1 MNLSRACIRLA
12 SLGLLFG
19 IGQPAF
25 ATDWSVEP
33 AQSKLGFVAEYSEGP
48 IDGRFQRFQPS
59 IRFDAADL
67 TQARFDVE
75 IDLASVST
83 GDEEWDDYLVGG
95 SFFNV
100 GSFPKA
106 RYTAERF
113 EKRDSG
119 YVALGTLELHGTQQP
134 VELAFSFDIEG
145 DAATL
150 RGSAQL
156 DRIAFGVGTG
166 DWEDPDTIAH
176 AVKVE
181 TELKLTR

>member
-1 MNLSRACIRLA
+1 MNLRHVRNRLA
-12 SLGLLFG
+12 SLGLLFSLAL
-19 IGQPAF
+19 PAF
-25 ATDWSVEP
+25 ATDWNVDP

-48 IDGRFQRFQPS
+48 IDGRFLRFQPS

-67 TQARFDVE
+67 AQARFDVE
-75 IDLASVST
+75 IDLSSVST
-83 GDEEWDDYLVGG
+83 GDEEWDGYLVGG
-95 SFFNV
+95 SFFDA

-113 EKRDSG
+113 EKRDGG
-119 YVALGTLELHGTQQP
+119 YVALGTLELRGAQQP
-134 VELAFSFDIEG
+134 VELTFSFDIEG
-145 DAATL
+145 DTATL
-150 RGSAQL
+150 RGNAQL

>member
-1 MNLSRACIRLA
+1 MNPRRICTRLA
-12 SLGLLFG
+12 TLGLLFS
-19 IGQPAF
+19 IGLPAF
-25 ATDWSVEP
+25 ATDWKVDP

-48 IDGRFQRFQPS
+48 VDGHFQRFQPN
-59 IRFDAADL
+59 IRFDTTDL
-67 TQARFDVE
+67 THARFDVE

-83 GDEEWDDYLVGG
+83 GDEEWDGYLVGG
-95 SFFNV
+95 NFFNV

-113 EKRDSG
+113 EKRDGG
-119 YVALGTLELHGTQQP
+119 YVALGTLELRGAQQP

-145 DAATL
+145 DTATL